1 MASIHADVTLVGAGI
16 MSATLAM
23 LIQRL
28 APELHICMIEQ
39 LDEVA
44 QESSAALHNA
54 GTGHAGYCELNY
66 TPQQADG
73 QVPIQRAIQI
83 NTAFDVSLQFWSF
96 LAEQDGHH
104 FTPAD
109 FIHRVPHLS
118 AVWGE
123 ADIAFLRAR
132 YQQMQRHHLFADMAW
147 SEDEATLQAWMPL
160 LMNHRTP
167 GVPMAATRVA
177 HGADV
182 NFGALTRQLI
192 AALQQQGNFTLLTGT
207 RVAALQRQQGGSQ
220 VWRIKARRR
229 HGGDKL
235 TVESPF
241 VFLGA
246 GGNALRLL
254 QKSGIPEAAGYGGF
268 PVSGQWLICQN
279 PALIEQHH
287 AKVYSQAP
295 VGAPPMSVPHLDTR
309 VIGGKKCLLFGPYA
323 GFTTRF
329 LKKGSHLDL
338 VKSIKPHNLTSLL
351 GAGKGNLDL
360 TRYLVRESLQ
370 GHSRRMQALHTF
382 LPDARAEDWQLA
394 QAGKRVQII
403 KRSGRHGGRLEFGT
417 EIVAAADGSLAALLG
432 ATPGASVSVK
442 NKLEVLTRCFPQQ
455 MQSAQWRERLQQMIP
470 SYGLSLAEDAELA
483 ARIREH
489 TLGTLGLRP

>member
-1 MASIHADVTLVGAGI
+1 MAAIQADVTLIGAGI

-23 LIQRL
+23 LIRRL
-28 APELHICMIEQ
+28 APGLHICMIEQ

-66 TPQQADG
+66 TPQQANG
-73 QVPIQRAIQI
+73 QVPIQRALQI
-83 NTAFDVSLQFWSF
+83 NTAFDVSLQFWSW
-96 LAEQDGHH
+96 LAGQDGQH
-104 FTPAD
+104 FTPAG
-109 FIHRVPHLS
+109 FIQRVPHLS
-118 AVWGE
+118 AVWGDK
-123 ADIAFLRAR
+123 DIAFLRAR
-132 YQQMQRHHLFADMAW
+132 HQQMQHHHLFAEMAW
-147 SEDEATLQAWMPL
+147 SEDADTLQSWMPL
-160 LMNHRTP
+160 LMAHRTP
-167 GVPMAATRVA
+167 GVRMAATRVA

-182 NFGALTRQLI
+182 NFGALTRQLVD
-192 AALQQQGNFTLLTGT
+192 ALQQHGNFTLLTGT
-207 RVAALQRQQGGSQ
+207 RVSSLRRQPTGSKP
-220 VWRIKARRR
+220 WRIKARQRAT
-229 HGGDKL
+229 GQTL

-279 PALIEQHH
+279 PDLIAQHH

-309 VIGGKKCLLFGPYA
+309 IIDGKKYLLFGPYA

-338 VKSIKPHNLTSLL
+338 VKSIRHHNLKSLL

-370 GHSRRMQALHTF
+370 GHQRRIQALQTF
-382 LPDARAEDWQLA
+382 LPEANADDWQLA

-403 KRSGRHGGRLEFGT
+403 KRCQHKWGRLEFGT
-417 EIVAAADGSLAALLG
+417 EIVAASDGSLAALLG
-432 ATPGASVSVK
+432 ASPGASVSVQTM
-442 NKLEVLTRCFPQQ
+442 LEVLARCFPQQ
-455 MQSAQWRERLQQMIP
+455 MQSASWQAQLQQMIP
-470 SYGLSLAEDAELA
+470 SYGRSLADDADLA
-483 ARIREH
+483 ARIHEQTRS
-489 TLGTLGLRP
+489 TLGLHP